1 MKINQLNTE
10 QLIERC
16 LIQNQEAQLEIYNR
30 FYKAMYNTAY
40 RILKDTQE
48 AEDIMQEAFLSA
60 FTKMHTLENTATF
73 SAWLKRITINLS
85 IGALKKSNRLQKVS
99 MDTISYS
106 LSETEETEETD
117 ETEDT
122 LIKAE
127 EIIKSLQK
135 LKPSYRIVL
144 SLHFI
149 EGYDYDEIS
158 EIMSL
163 TQGNVRT
170 LISRGKDSLRKKLQV
185 V

>member
-1 MKINQLNTE
+1 MKINQLNIE

-30 FYKAMYNTAY
+30 FYKAMYNTAF

-60 FTKMHTLENTATF
+60 FTKMHTLENRAMF

-85 IGALKKSNRLQKVS
+85 IGALKKGNRLQKVS
-99 MDTISYS
+99 IDTIPYS
-106 LSETEETEETD
+106 LSETEETD
-117 ETEDT
+117 KTEDT
-122 LIKAE
+122 QMKAE
-127 EIIKSLQK
+127 EIIKTLQE
-135 LKPSYRIVL
+135 LKSSYRIVL

-170 LISRGKDSLRKKLQV
+170 LISRGKESLRKKLQAV
-185 V
+185 

>member
-106 LSETEETEETD
+106 LSETEETD
-117 ETEDT
+117 EIGDT
-122 LIKAE
+122 QIKAE

>member
-1 MKINQLNTE
+1 MKINQLNIE

-106 LSETEETEETD
+106 LSETEETD
-117 ETEDT
+117 KTEDAQM
-122 LIKAE
+122 KAE

-158 EIMSL
+158 EIMNL

>member
-1 MKINQLNTE
+1 MKINQLNIE

-60 FTKMHTLENTATF
+60 FTKMHTLENTAMF

-85 IGALKKSNRLQKVS
+85 IGALKKNNRLQKVS

-106 LSETEETEETD
+106 LSETEETD
-117 ETEDT
+117 EIGDT
-122 LIKAE
+122 QIKAE
-127 EIIKSLQK
+127 EIINSLQK

-158 EIMSL
+158 EIMNL